1 MKICIFSGTKNFAS
15 NYNIQIFIIN
25 FISRSQP
32 AEILFYKEIR
42 QVKAGQNNRY
52 DTTKTLRSDNLIINL
67 WRLGLNQKTNENIS
81 VFLP

>member
-15 NYNIQIFIIN
+15 NYNIQFFIIN

-52 DTTKTLRSDNLIINL
+52 DI
-67 WRLGLNQKTNENIS
+67 TNVYHNKDLK
-81 VFLP
+81 VR